1 MIERIRVD
9 RVYRYKYKGELLTAN
24 ELAALPH
31 CTVGA
36 NCVRTRL
43 SYYFSQEDRVFS
55 TLDEIV
61 SIKRRPGGWGKPGQV
76 SLKAVPVKL
85 NILDEWLQQSP
96 PPRSLCEI

>member
-9 RVYRYKYKGELLTAN
+9 NVYRYKYKGELLTAN

-31 CTVGA
+31 CTVGS

-43 SYYFSQEDRVFS
+43 SYYFSRADRTFS
-55 TLDEIV
+55 TVDEIV
-61 SIKRRPGGWGKPGQV
+61 SIKRRAGGWGRSGKV
-76 SLKAVPVKL
+76 LLKVEPVKL